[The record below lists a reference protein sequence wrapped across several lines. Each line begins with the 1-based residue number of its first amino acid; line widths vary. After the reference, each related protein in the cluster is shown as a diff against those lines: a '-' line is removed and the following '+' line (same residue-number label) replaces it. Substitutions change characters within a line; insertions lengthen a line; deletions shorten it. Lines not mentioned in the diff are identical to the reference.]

1 MAELFDI
8 RNSWKPLIRLQPP
21 VSMLKHISDRCEGSA
36 LECELNHS
44 SFHLSSDIESDFI
57 MALNTQSEE
66 RGFQKRVNN
75 TLRFNL
81 SF

>member
-21 VSMLKHISDRCEGSA
+21 VSMLKHISDRCEGSV

-44 SFHLSSDIESDFI
+44 SFHLSPDIGPDFI
-57 MALNTQSEE
+57 MALNTLAGE
-66 RGFQKRVNN
+66 RGV
-75 TLRFNL
+75 
-81 SF
+81 